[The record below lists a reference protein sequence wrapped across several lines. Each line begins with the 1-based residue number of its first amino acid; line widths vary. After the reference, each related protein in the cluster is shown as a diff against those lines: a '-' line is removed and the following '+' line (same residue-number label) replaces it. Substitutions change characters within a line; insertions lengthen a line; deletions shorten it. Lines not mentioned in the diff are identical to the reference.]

1 MSKEEQEQIIEDN
14 LWLVEYVARKYKSQ
28 ADWSDMVSAGRYGLV
43 RGINKYDPSKGKPST
58 YLIHWVRAEIL
69 RCLYEDRNVHLP
81 WNRINKYIKEREK
94 TQFSDGIYPRF
105 EVSLDR
111 NYITGENEDSSGE
124 KKERESSNL
133 EFKSSLSS
141 DFTNNIEIEERNEQL
156 YYAFESSELNELEKK
171 VIIYRFG
178 LYGEERK
185 TLKQIGDMVGYSPMG
200 IQKIEKKGLSKL
212 YKNREMNMVL

>member
-141 DFTNNIEIEERNEQL
+141 DFINNIEIEERNEQL

-212 YKNREMNMVL
+212 YKNREMKMVL